1 MCPFSLLFVLTSPHP
16 SLFPFRDALLREGQE
31 QISMSFWND
40 PLKVAADWLMG
51 IFTGWGMPEVA
62 AQILIGFLGIFVLI
76 SLLMV
81 LDIFLVWVER
91 KVVSRFQD
99 RIGPNRVGPFGL
111 IQPFADIIK
120 LLIKEDITPGGADRV
135 VYNIAPMLSM
145 MSVLILWAVVPLAPR
160 IIGVDLNIGA
170 LYIIAAGAIGTLSI
184 IMAGWSSNN
193 KFALIGAFRQVAV
206 MVSFEIPML
215 TMLLIPTIFAGSMGF
230 NAITEAQDIW
240 FFWLAPLAAII
251 FLIAAIAELG
261 RAPFDMSEGES
272 ELVAGFN
279 TEYSG
284 MKFGM
289 FYAGELLHAFTFGG
303 FWAILFFGGYRFF
316 GLERVSAF
324 LAIAVIIFKAFIGYW
339 IIMWIKYTL
348 MRIRIDHMLAFNWK
362 FLTPLAFTLLMV
374 VALMNALLKGTPTLV
389 YVAGM
394 FLSNLGLGWIALEV
408 VRSYS
413 HGEREKVEG
422 PKPVV
427 EAVHH

>member
-1 MCPFSLLFVLTSPHP
+1 MDFL
-16 SLFPFRDALLREGQE
+16 Q
-31 QISMSFWND
+31 D

-51 IFTGWGMPEVA
+51 IFTGWGLPEIA
-62 AQILIGFLGIFVLI
+62 AQILIGFLGIFILI

-184 IMAGWSSNN
+184 IMAGWASNN
-193 KFALIGAFRQVAV
+193 KYALIGAFRQVAV

-261 RAPFDMSEGES
+261 RAPFDMAEGES
-272 ELVAGFN
+272 ELVAGYN

-316 GLERVSAF
+316 GLEQVSAF
-324 LAIAVIIFKAFIGYW
+324 LAIAVIVFKAFIGYW
-339 IIMWIKYTL
+339 IIMWVKYTL
-348 MRIRIDHMLAFNWK
+348 MRIRIDHMLGFNWK
-362 FLTPLAFTLLMV
+362 FLTPLAFVLLMV
-374 VALMNALLKGTPTLV
+374 VALLNALLAGTPPLLYTAV
-389 YVAGM
+389 M
-394 FLSNLGLGWIALEV
+394 FLANVAVGWIALEIA
-408 VRSYS
+408 RSYS
-413 HGEREKVEG
+413 RKERERVEG
-422 PKPVV
+422 IQQVAEV
-427 EAVHH
+427 QH